1 MADRAMVGVGIDAY
15 ERLPELLWPVDEVQQ
30 IARRFREGGFDVIT
44 ALDARRSAIVDALL
58 AAGAP
63 AAGLVV
69 FWAGHG
75 ERDDRGG
82 LRLYASDNAVDDIDL
97 NLVTVDHLAQAITA
111 TGARQ
116 ILLIIDT
123 CYSGGA
129 AMDAAGVVA
138 ALRERVETGDRR
150 WVGVLTSS
158 RAHEPALDGFLGP

>member
-30 IARRFREGGFDVIT
+30 IARRFREGGFDVVT
-44 ALDARRSAIVDALL
+44 ALDAPRSAIVDALL

-82 LRLYASDNAVDDIDL
+82 LRLYAVDNAVDDIDL
-97 NLVTVDHLAQAITA
+97 KLVTVDHLAQAITA

-138 ALRERVETGDRR
+138 ALRERGGTGARGR
-150 WVGVLTSS
+150 GGGPTPP
-158 RAHEPALDGFLGP
+158 RAPEPGAAGP

>member
-15 ERLPELLWPVDEVQQ
+15 ERLPELRWPVEEVQR
-30 IARRFREGGFDVIT
+30 IAGWFRDGGFDVVT

-58 AAGAP
+58 QAGTP

-69 FWAGHG
+69 LWAGHG
-75 ERDDRGG
+75 ERDERGG
-82 LRLYASDNAVDDIDL
+82 LRLYAVDNAVDDIDL
-97 NLVTVDHLAQAITA
+97 KLVTVDHLAQAITA

-129 AMDAAGVVA
+129 AMDAAG
-138 ALRERVETGDRR
+138 G
-150 WVGVLTSS
+150 G
-158 RAHEPALDGFLGP
+158 GPPRGRGGNRGPGR